1 MDRSNNVIAK
11 NLKEIRARRNLSF
24 DQLSRCTGVSKSML
38 RQIETGKSNPTISTM
53 WKIANGLHL
62 SFTALLQNQP
72 VGAHVR
78 DFTEADPL
86 YGVEHHYRVYP
97 LVTFDPRKPFEMY
110 YFELDSGAVFDAEPH
125 QGGVKEYIFLF
136 TGTITVQAGEHL
148 FTMESGSFVDFK
160 ADCIHRYSSS
170 SEEISTGLMTLSYT
184 GL

>member
-1 MDRSNNVIAK
+1 MDQSNNAISK
-11 NLKEIRARRNLSF
+11 NLKEIRDRRNLSF

-62 SFTALLQNQP
+62 SFTALLQNQSTE
-72 VGAHVR
+72 AHVR

-86 YGVEHHYRVYP
+86 YGDEHHYRVYP
-97 LVTFDPRKPFEMY
+97 LVTFDPRQPFEMY

-136 TGTITVQAGEHL
+136 TGTITIQAGEQL
-148 FTMESGSFVDFK
+148 FSMESGSFVEFK
-160 ADCIHRYSSS
+160 ADCIHRYSAS
-170 SEEISTGLMTLSYT
+170 SEGISTGLMTLSYA